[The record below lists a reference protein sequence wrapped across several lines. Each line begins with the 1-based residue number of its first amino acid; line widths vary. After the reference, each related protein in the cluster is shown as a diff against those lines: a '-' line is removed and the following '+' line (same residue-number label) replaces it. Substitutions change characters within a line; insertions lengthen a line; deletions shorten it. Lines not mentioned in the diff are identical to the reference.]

1 MDEQIIAI
9 YCICADVLRA
19 LRHHEDKQC
28 AMNDAE
34 VLTTAIVAALYFGG
48 NFENARRLL
57 SVPQYIPNM
66 LGKSRFNRRLHRIEW
81 LLLGCFETL
90 AEVWKQLNAESVYI
104 IDSFPIAACD
114 NYRIA
119 RNKLYPHDEAYR
131 GYIASKKRYF
141 FGVRIH
147 LLVTEYGQPVE
158 FFLLPGRMADVSALD
173 CYQFDVPAGS
183 TIYADGAYNDGVTEN
198 IMREAQRQF
207 LPQRKKN
214 MHDQFPGWVQFFQQH
229 YRKRIETAGSLIEQ
243 CLPKSIHAVT
253 AKGFE
258 LKVALFVVALSFRCL
273 A

>member
-19 LRHHEDKQC
+19 LRHPDDRQC
-28 AMNDAE
+28 QMSDAE

-48 NFENARRLL
+48 NFEKARALL
-57 SVPQYIPNM
+57 SQRAYVPTM

-90 AEVWKQLNAESVYI
+90 AGVWKQLNAESVYI

-147 LLVTEYGQPVE
+147 LLVTEHGQPVE
-158 FFLLPGRMADVSALD
+158 FFLLPGRTADVSALD
-173 CYQFDVPAGS
+173 CYRFDLPEGA
-183 TIYADGAYNDGVTEN
+183 TIYADGAYNDRVTEAIAN
-198 IMREAQRQF
+198 EAQRQF
-207 LPQRKKN
+207 LPQRKQN
-214 MHDQFPGWVQFFQQH
+214 MHDQFPGWVQFFQQY
-229 YRKRIETAGSLIEQ
+229 YRKRIETAGSFIEQ

-258 LKVALFVVALSFRCL
+258 LKVALFVLALSFHCL
-273 A
+273 W

>member
-9 YCICADVLRA
+9 YCICADVLRR
-19 LRHHEDKQC
+19 LRHREDPQC
-28 AMNDAE
+28 TMSDAE

-48 NFENARRLL
+48 NFEKARALL
-57 SVPQYIPNM
+57 GAPQYIPNM
-66 LGKSRFNRRLHRIEW
+66 LSKSRFNRQLHRVEW
-81 LLLGCFETL
+81 LVLCCFETL
-90 AEVWKQLNAESVYI
+90 AELWKQLNADSVYI

-114 NYRIA
+114 NYRIR
-119 RNKLYPHDEAYR
+119 RNKLYPDDEAYR

-147 LLVTEYGQPVE
+147 LLVTEHGQPVE
-158 FFLLPGRMADVSALD
+158 FFLLPGRTADVSALD
-173 CYQFDVPAGS
+173 CYRFDVPVGS
-183 TIYADGAYNDGVTEN
+183 TIYADGAYNDQVTEA
-198 IMREAQRQF
+198 IVQEAQRQF

-214 MHDQFPGWVQFFQQH
+214 MHDQLPGWVQFFQQH

-258 LKVALFVVALSFRCL
+258 LKVALFVLALSVMGL
-273 A
+273 S